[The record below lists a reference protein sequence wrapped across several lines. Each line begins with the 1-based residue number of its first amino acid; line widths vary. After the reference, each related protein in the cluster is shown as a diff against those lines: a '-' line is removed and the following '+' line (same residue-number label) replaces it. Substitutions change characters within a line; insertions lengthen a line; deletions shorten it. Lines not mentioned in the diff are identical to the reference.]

1 MTRLILLRHGET
13 DWNVEGRWQGQ
24 IDTPLN
30 ARGLVHAAEAAR
42 TLNHI
47 PIAAIYSSDLTRAY
61 QTAQQVASIKGLP
74 IHTDARLREL
84 HQGAWQG
91 MLVSEIK
98 NRYKERFRQRTEN
111 PHLVAPPGGES
122 VQQVA
127 DRVLPCITEIIKKY
141 PQDSVLIVTHG
152 FVCALIHVYVNNEPA
167 ENIWKNIPLPGV
179 LVEYSIDEA
188 DLKRYVMGH

>member
-30 ARGLVHAAEAAR
+30 ARGLIQAAEAAR
-42 TLNHI
+42 SLDHI
-47 PIAAIYSSDLTRAY
+47 PIAAIYSSDLRRAFE
-61 QTAQQVASIKGLP
+61 TASQVASIKGLP
-74 IHTDARLREL
+74 VHTDARLREL
-84 HQGAWQG
+84 HQGEWQG

-98 NRYKERFRQRTEN
+98 NRYTERLRQRTKN
-111 PHLVAPPGGES
+111 PHMVSPPGGES

-127 DRVLPCITEIIKKY
+127 NRVLPCVSEIIKKH

-152 FVCALIHVYVNNEPA
+152 FVCALLHVYFNHEPA
-167 ENIWKNIPLPGV
+167 ENIWRNIPLPGE
-179 LVEYSIDEA
+179 LVEYSILETE
-188 DLKRYVMGH
+188 LINFVIG